1 MNWNPFSRKRDS
13 GECSEEPCPTPEALR
28 EAGELQRLRPRVERA
43 VRERDRLLAENN
55 YTARIRAL
63 YQEGHAS

>member
-1 MNWNPFSRKRDS
+1 MNWNPFSRRRDGHDDS
-13 GECSEEPCPTPEALR
+13 ASPCPTPEALR
-28 EAGELQRLRPRVERA
+28 EAGELKQLRPRVERA

-63 YQEGHAS
+63 YQEGHVS